1 MISRRDFLHG
11 TLTAAGACVT
21 LAAGVTFGSNAAWA
35 RGENAASVMLSA
47 VDDDRGQ
54 HFIAGANVSGELLF
68 RTPVPERCH
77 GGCPRPGSAEV
88 VMFPRRPGYHFYVV
102 DVAQG
107 EIQRSVG
114 AGEDHHF
121 YGHGAFSP
129 DGRFLYV
136 TTNRYS
142 DGEGLISVFDAER
155 QYARVARYPLGGIGP
170 HEVRLHPDGN
180 SLVIGLGG
188 IKTHPDLDRVK
199 LNLDTMQPALLLMDR
214 RSGEIT
220 GRFAP
225 SHHQL
230 SCRHLAIDA
239 NGVIVAGY
247 QFQGPVWQTPPLIAL
262 LDSQSRQFREIS
274 LPEALQ
280 KSLRNY
286 TASVAISPTLSR
298 FAITTPRAN
307 RVIVYDYAE
316 NRLVKAPAVTDSAGV
331 ISDGAGGFI
340 VSTGGGGLF
349 AIPEAGDS
357 IQRLASYPIHW
368 DNHLTLA

>member
-1 MISRRDFLHG
+1 MLSRRDFLHG
-11 TLTAAGACVT
+11 SLTAAGACVT
-21 LAAGVTFGSNAAWA
+21 LAAGVTFGAGAAWA
-35 RGENAASVMLSA
+35 RGENVAGMMLSA
-47 VDDDRGQ
+47 VDDDAGR

-68 RTPVPERCH
+68 RMPVPERCH

-102 DVAQG
+102 DVAKG
-107 EIQRSVG
+107 EIQRTVG

-136 TTNRYS
+136 TTNHYI
-142 DGEGLISVFDAER
+142 DGEGLISVFDADR
-155 QYARVARYPLGGIGP
+155 QYARVARHPLGGIGP
-170 HEVRLHPDGN
+170 HELRLHPDGN
-180 SLVIGLGG
+180 TLVIGLGG
-188 IKTHPDLDRVK
+188 IKTHPDLDRIK
-199 LNLDTMQPALLLMDR
+199 LNLDTMRPALLLMDR
-214 RSGEIT
+214 HSGEIT

-230 SCRHLAIDA
+230 SCRHLDIGAD
-239 NGVIVAGY
+239 GVVVAGY
-247 QFQGPVWQTPPLIAL
+247 QFQGPAWKSPPLIAV
-262 LDSQSRQFREIS
+262 LDGRTREFREIS

-280 KSLRNY
+280 TSLRNY
-286 TASVAISPTLSR
+286 TASVAISPTLPQ
-298 FAITTPRAN
+298 FAITAPRAN
-307 RVIVYDYAE
+307 RVIIYDYAE
-316 NRLVKAPAVTDSAGV
+316 NRLVKAPEVSDGAGV

-349 AIPEAGDS
+349 EIPGSGDG
-357 IQRLASYPIHW
+357 IQRLASYSLHW

>member
-11 TLTAAGACVT
+11 TLTTCVT
-21 LAAGVTFGSNAAWA
+21 LAAGVTLGSGAVWA
-35 RGENAASVMLSA
+35 GEENAARMMLSA
-47 VDDDRGQ
+47 VDDDQGQ

-77 GGCPRPGSAEV
+77 GGCPRPGSTEV
-88 VMFPRRPGYHFYVV
+88 LMFPRRPGYHFYVV
-102 DVAQG
+102 DVAKG
-107 EIQRSVG
+107 EIQRTVD

-129 DGRFLYV
+129 DGRFVYV
-136 TTNRYS
+136 TTNHYTS
-142 DGEGLISVFDAER
+142 GEGLISVFDADR
-155 QYARVARYPLGGIGP
+155 QYARVARYLLGGIGP

-180 SLVIGLGG
+180 TLVIGLGG
-188 IKTHPDLDRVK
+188 IKTHPDLDRIK

-230 SCRHLAIDA
+230 SCRHLAISPE
-239 NGVIVAGY
+239 GVVVAGY
-247 QFQGPVWQTPPLIAL
+247 QFQGPVWKTPPLIAL
-262 LDSQSRQFREIS
+262 LDTRTREFREIS
-274 LPEALQ
+274 LPDELQ

-286 TASVAISPTLSR
+286 TASVAISPTLPR

-307 RVIVYDYAE
+307 RVIIYDYAE

-340 VSTGGGGLF
+340 VSSGKGGLF
-349 AIPEAGDS
+349 AIPPSGDR
-357 IQRLASYPIHW
+357 IRRLAGYPIHW